1 MRPEGPLDALAG
13 LLAAPARSGV
23 YLTRNELVILARLS
37 EASLRVGER
46 RRMLADVL
54 KSAGSTE
61 DLAGTLDRLRAFC
74 EGSLAAYEELAAGAP
89 ASAPVLAPWIERA
102 RGTIA
107 RLETLAAEVRL

>member
-1 MRPEGPLDALAG
+1 MRPEGPLDALAEM
-13 LLAAPARSGV
+13 LAAPARSGV
-23 YLTRNELVILARLS
+23 YLTRNELLILARLS

-74 EGSLAAYEELAAGAP
+74 AESLVAYEGLAAAAP
-89 ASAPVLAPWIERA
+89 ASAAVLAPWIERA
-102 RGTIA
+102 RGTISK
-107 RLETLAAEVRL
+107 LETLAAEVRL